1 MHVKYDANPL
11 LILNNELQRRIYDF
25 VIKDEFEDAEKIDDI
40 IKRMLEYNSVAFA
53 DKIKAKI
60 YFLYD
65 NIYLYFVSGAKGND
79 YNQVYDYVDVY
90 GSSYIIIFLDY
101 FKGIN
106 TESISEPDNTSIE
119 NKLSYMMGN
128 SIYFDAICNIVTFY
142 IAIISKVKP
151 NPGSIQDKINSTA
164 PTMIAANIINSIRKL
179 SENDCEDSIIPYTR
193 IIELMQIPISN
204 ILLGL
209 F

>member
-193 IIELMQIPISN
+193 IVELMQIPISS
-204 ILLGL
+204 ILTGL

>member
-1 MHVKYDANPL
+1 MHIKYDANPL
-11 LILNNELQRRIYDF
+11 LILNDELQRRIYDF
-25 VIKDEFEDAEKIDDI
+25 VIKDEFEDAEKIDDV
-40 IKRMLEYNSVAFA
+40 IKRMLEYNSVAFT
-53 DKIKAKI
+53 DNTKAKI

-164 PTMIAANIINSIRKL
+164 PTMIAANIINSIREL
-179 SENDCEDSIIPYTR
+179 SENDCEDSIIPYSR
-193 IIELMQIPISN
+193 IIELLQIPISN

>member
-65 NIYLYFVSGAKGND
+65 NIYLYFISGAKGND

-164 PTMIAANIINSIRKL
+164 PTMIAANIINSIREL

-193 IIELMQIPISN
+193 IVELMQIPISN

>member
-1 MHVKYDANPL
+1 MHVKYDTNPL

-164 PTMIAANIINSIRKL
+164 PTMIAANIINSIREL

>member
-65 NIYLYFVSGAKGND
+65 NIYLYFISVAKGND

-164 PTMIAANIINSIRKL
+164 PTMIAANIINSIREL

-193 IIELMQIPISN
+193 IVELMQIPISN

>member
-53 DKIKAKI
+53 EKIKAKR

-164 PTMIAANIINSIRKL
+164 PTMIAANIINSIREL

-193 IIELMQIPISN
+193 IVELMQIPISN

>member
-1 MHVKYDANPL
+1 MRIKYDANPL
-11 LILNNELQRRIYDF
+11 LILNDELQRRIYDF
-25 VIKDEFEDAEKIDDI
+25 VIKDEFEDAEKIDDV

-53 DKIKAKI
+53 DSVKAKT
-60 YFLYD
+60 YSLYD

-79 YNQVYDYVDVY
+79 YNQVYDYVEVY
-90 GSSYIIIFLDY
+90 GSTYIIIFLDY
-101 FKGIN
+101 FKGMKTKRIP
-106 TESISEPDNTSIE
+106 EPDNTSIE

-128 SIYFDAICNIVTFY
+128 SIYFDAICNIVAFY
-142 IAIISKVKP
+142 ITIISKAKP

-164 PTMIAANIINSIRKL
+164 PAMMAANIINSIREL
-179 SENDCEDSIIPYTR
+179 SENDCEDSIIPYSR

>member
-25 VIKDEFEDAEKIDDI
+25 VIKDKFEDAEKIDDI

-79 YNQVYDYVDVY
+79 YNQVYDYVDVH

-101 FKGIN
+101 FKGMKTKRIP
-106 TESISEPDNTSIE
+106 EPDNTSIE

-151 NPGSIQDKINSTA
+151 NPGAIQDKINSTA
-164 PTMIAANIINSIRKL
+164 PTMIAANIINSIREL
-179 SENDCEDSIIPYTR
+179 SENDCEDSIIPYSR
-193 IIELMQIPISN
+193 IIELLQIPISN

>member
-164 PTMIAANIINSIRKL
+164 PTMIAANIINSIREL

-193 IIELMQIPISN
+193 IVELMQIPISN

>member
-11 LILNNELQRRIYDF
+11 LILNNELQRRIYNF

-60 YFLYD
+60 HFLYD

-193 IIELMQIPISN
+193 IVELMQIPISS
-204 ILLGL
+204 ILTGL

>member
-1 MHVKYDANPL
+1 MNVKYDANPL
-11 LILNNELQRRIYDF
+11 LILNDELQRRIYDF

-53 DKIKAKI
+53 DSVKAKI
-60 YFLYD
+60 YSLYD
-65 NIYLYFVSGAKGND
+65 NIYLYFISGAKGND

-101 FKGIN
+101 FKGMNIK
-106 TESISEPDNTSIE
+106 SISEPDNTSIE

-142 IAIISKVKP
+142 IAIINKVKP

-193 IIELMQIPISN
+193 IVELMQIPISS
-204 ILLGL
+204 ILTGL

>member
-1 MHVKYDANPL
+1 
-11 LILNNELQRRIYDF
+11 
-25 VIKDEFEDAEKIDDI
+25 
-40 IKRMLEYNSVAFA
+40 MLEYNSVAFA

-164 PTMIAANIINSIRKL
+164 PTMIAANIINSIREL

-193 IIELMQIPISN
+193 IVELLQIPISN

>member
-60 YFLYD
+60 HFLYD

-79 YNQVYDYVDVY
+79 YNQVYDYVDIY

-193 IIELMQIPISN
+193 IVELMQIPISS
-204 ILLGL
+204 ILTGL

>member
-1 MHVKYDANPL
+1 MHIKYDANPL
-11 LILNNELQRRIYDF
+11 LILNDELQRRIYDF
-25 VIKDEFEDAEKIDDI
+25 VIKDEFEDTEKIDDV
-40 IKRMLEYNSVAFA
+40 IKRMLEYNSVAFT
-53 DKIKAKI
+53 DNTKAKI

-101 FKGIN
+101 FKGMKTKRIP
-106 TESISEPDNTSIE
+106 EPDNTSIE

-164 PTMIAANIINSIRKL
+164 PTMIAANIINSIREL

>member
-1 MHVKYDANPL
+1 MHVKYDTNPL

-164 PTMIAANIINSIRKL
+164 PTMIAANIINSIREL
-179 SENDCEDSIIPYTR
+179 SENDCEDSIIPYTK
-193 IIELMQIPISN
+193 IVELMQIPISN

>member
-119 NKLSYMMGN
+119 NKLSYIMGN

-164 PTMIAANIINSIRKL
+164 PTMIAANIINSIREL
-179 SENDCEDSIIPYTR
+179 SENDCEDSIIPYSR
-193 IIELMQIPISN
+193 IIELLQIPISN

>member
-1 MHVKYDANPL
+1 
-11 LILNNELQRRIYDF
+11 
-25 VIKDEFEDAEKIDDI
+25 
-40 IKRMLEYNSVAFA
+40 
-53 DKIKAKI
+53 
-60 YFLYD
+60 
-65 NIYLYFVSGAKGND
+65 
-79 YNQVYDYVDVY
+79 
-90 GSSYIIIFLDY
+90 
-101 FKGIN
+101 
-106 TESISEPDNTSIE
+106 
-119 NKLSYMMGN
+119 MMGN

>member
-193 IIELMQIPISN
+193 IVELMQIPISN

>member
-1 MHVKYDANPL
+1 MHVKYDTNPL

-106 TESISEPDNTSIE
+106 IESISEPDNTSIE

-164 PTMIAANIINSIRKL
+164 PTMIAANIINSIREL
-179 SENDCEDSIIPYTR
+179 SENDCEDSIIPYSR
-193 IIELMQIPISN
+193 IIELLQIPISN

>member
-11 LILNNELQRRIYDF
+11 LILNDELQRRIYDF

-79 YNQVYDYVDVY
+79 YNQVYDYIDVY

-179 SENDCEDSIIPYTR
+179 SENDCEDSIIPYSR
-193 IIELMQIPISN
+193 IIELLQIPISN

>member
-60 YFLYD
+60 HFLYD
-65 NIYLYFVSGAKGND
+65 NIYLYFISGAKGND

-193 IIELMQIPISN
+193 IVELMQIPISS
-204 ILLGL
+204 ILTGL

>member
-11 LILNNELQRRIYDF
+11 LILNDELQRRIYDF
-25 VIKDEFEDAEKIDDI
+25 VIKDEFEDAEKIDDV
-40 IKRMLEYNSVAFA
+40 IKRMLEYNSVAFT
-53 DKIKAKI
+53 DNTKAKI

-164 PTMIAANIINSIRKL
+164 PTMIAANIINSIREL

>member
-65 NIYLYFVSGAKGND
+65 NIYLYFISGAKGND

-128 SIYFDAICNIVTFY
+128 SIYFDAICNIVAFY
-142 IAIISKVKP
+142 ITIISKVKP

-164 PTMIAANIINSIRKL
+164 PTMIAANIINSIREL
-179 SENDCEDSIIPYTR
+179 SENDCEDSIIPYIR
-193 IIELMQIPISN
+193 IVELMQIPISS
-204 ILLGL
+204 ILTGL

>member
-193 IIELMQIPISN
+193 IVELMQIPISS

>member
-11 LILNNELQRRIYDF
+11 LILNDELQRRIYNF

-60 YFLYD
+60 HFLYD

-193 IIELMQIPISN
+193 IVELMQIPISS
-204 ILLGL
+204 ILTGL

>member
-11 LILNNELQRRIYDF
+11 LIVNNELQRRIYDF

-193 IIELMQIPISN
+193 IVELMQIPISN

>member
-1 MHVKYDANPL
+1 MHVKYDTNPL

-128 SIYFDAICNIVTFY
+128 SIYFYAICNIVTFY

-164 PTMIAANIINSIRKL
+164 PTMIAANIINSIREL

-193 IIELMQIPISN
+193 IVELMQIPISN

>member
-1 MHVKYDANPL
+1 MHVKYDADPL

-128 SIYFDAICNIVTFY
+128 SIYFDAICNVVTFY

-193 IIELMQIPISN
+193 IVELMQIPISS
-204 ILLGL
+204 ILTGL

>member
-11 LILNNELQRRIYDF
+11 LILNDELQRRIYDF
-25 VIKDEFEDAEKIDDI
+25 VIKDEFEDAEKIDDV

-53 DKIKAKI
+53 DNIKAKI

-101 FKGIN
+101 FKGMN

-164 PTMIAANIINSIRKL
+164 PTMIAANIINSIREL

>member
-1 MHVKYDANPL
+1 MHVKYDTNPL

-164 PTMIAANIINSIRKL
+164 PTMIAANIINSIREL
-179 SENDCEDSIIPYTR
+179 SENDCEDSIIPYSR
-193 IIELMQIPISN
+193 IIELLQIPISN

>member
-193 IIELMQIPISN
+193 IVELLQIPISN

>member
-106 TESISEPDNTSIE
+106 TESISEPDNASIE

-164 PTMIAANIINSIRKL
+164 PTMIAANIINSIREL

-193 IIELMQIPISN
+193 IVELMQIPISN

>member
-1 MHVKYDANPL
+1 MHVKYDTNPL

-128 SIYFDAICNIVTFY
+128 SIYFDAICNIVNFFIKLT
-142 IAIISKVKP
+142 SRVKP

-164 PTMIAANIINSIRKL
+164 PTMIAAYILNKFKPL
-179 SENDCEDSIIPYTR
+179 EENDCESSIIPYNR
-193 IIELMQIPISN
+193 ILELGNVPITK
-204 ILLGL
+204 LLTGI

>member
-60 YFLYD
+60 HFLYD
-65 NIYLYFVSGAKGND
+65 NIYLYFISGAKGND

-151 NPGSIQDKINSTA
+151 NPGSIQDKINSIA
-164 PTMIAANIINSIRKL
+164 PTMIAANIINSIREL
-179 SENDCEDSIIPYTR
+179 SENDCEDSIIPYSR
-193 IIELMQIPISN
+193 IIELLQIPISN

>member
-25 VIKDEFEDAEKIDDI
+25 VIKDKFEDAEKIDDI

-164 PTMIAANIINSIRKL
+164 PTMIAANIINSIREL

-193 IIELMQIPISN
+193 IVELMQIPISN

>member
-65 NIYLYFVSGAKGND
+65 NIYLYFISGAKGND

-142 IAIISKVKP
+142 ITIISKVKP

-193 IIELMQIPISN
+193 IVELMQIPISS
-204 ILLGL
+204 ILTGL

>member
-60 YFLYD
+60 HFLYD

-164 PTMIAANIINSIRKL
+164 PTMIAANIINSIREL
-179 SENDCEDSIIPYTR
+179 SENDCEDSIIPYSK
-193 IIELMQIPISN
+193 IIELLQVPISN

>member
-11 LILNNELQRRIYDF
+11 LILNDELQRRIYDF

-79 YNQVYDYVDVY
+79 YNQVYDYIDVY

-164 PTMIAANIINSIRKL
+164 PTMIAANIINSIREL
-179 SENDCEDSIIPYTR
+179 SENDCEDSIIPYSR
-193 IIELMQIPISN
+193 IIELLQIPISN